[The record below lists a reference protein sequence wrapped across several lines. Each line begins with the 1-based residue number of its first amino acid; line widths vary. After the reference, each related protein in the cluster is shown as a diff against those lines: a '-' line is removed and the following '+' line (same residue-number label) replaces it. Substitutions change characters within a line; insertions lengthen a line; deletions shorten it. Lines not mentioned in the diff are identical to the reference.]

1 MASTSSFSSASC
13 PPAEKPV
20 KARKSTAGDKLQYP
34 TIKLNYSVDPCD
46 DLYHHVCSRWI
57 AENPVPSDRTAYNK
71 LTVAADLI
79 KPGLYNDTK
88 PSSSKA
94 INDIKQYFQTCNDL
108 DALNAAGTGKYLAGD
123 RSWFFPSLFPLL
135 HRFLQEF
142 GGWPLLAGD
151 SWNASDFDL
160 TALVDSNRKTAL
172 LQGFCW
178 TLTRART
185 SATSRAGSSTSTSGS
200 RIMPSREYYLKDVY
214 KPKLQAYRE
223 YMSDVL
229 WLLTKDAG
237 ANRTLCDIQKV
248 VDELVE
254 IDVKLAGW
262 SKAKEERY
270 DYDRVYNL
278 RNLSELNELAP
289 AINWTRYMREIS
301 PPEVHEYLDADPQVV
316 VNEIEYIENVSKLL
330 QETEPRILA
339 NYVFWRYTH
348 VFVAALDNRFHALE
362 DEFNRKLVGKEK
374 RALRW
379 RECLTFTIEFLPAL
393 SGAVFVRD
401 KFSKEAKQVATN
413 LFEELRTAFIR
424 KLNGS
429 EWISDE
435 AEEMIMVVG
444 APDFVFD
451 DQKLD
456 DFYADLDFSKND
468 SFFVLE
474 QKVQRFEQRRTL
486 RHLLKPPGRDTMEI
500 SAAMVNAY
508 NAQTNNKIIAPAAI
522 LQEPFFHPKYPK
534 SAIYAAIGQVLGH
547 EMGHSFDGQGRQFDT
562 VGNLFNWWDNRT
574 LSIFNKRT
582 KCITEQYSSYAIK
595 EDPSVHVNGALTR
608 DENVADNVGLRQAY
622 HAYHQYLDKHGKHE
636 AAWPGFKNYTD
647 DQMFFLSFANL
658 LCTSMTKDQA
668 VQAAIADSHAPSN
681 WRVNGGVA
689 NMPQFARAFNC
700 SAKAPLNPP
709 TKCKIWRGG
718 DQGAGT

>member
-1 MASTSSFSSASC
+1 MLNTNGVHLFVLLCFLYTSGEA
-13 PPAEKPV
+13 A
-20 KARKSTAGDKLQYP
+20 KARKSTAGAKVQYP

-57 AENPVPSDRTAYNK
+57 AENPVPPDRTAYNK

-79 KPGLYNDTK
+79 KPVMAGLYNDTK

-108 DALNAAGTGKYLAGD
+108 DALNAAGTDEYLAEID
-123 RSWFFPSLFPLL
+123 
-135 HRFLQEF
+135 EF

-151 SWNASDFDL
+151 AWNASDFDL
-160 TALVDSNRKTAL
+160 TALLIRIAKQRSYKVFVDFDAGQDLRNV
-172 LQGFCW
+172 
-178 TLTRART
+178 
-185 SATSRAGSSTSTSGS
+185 SRWILNFDQ
-200 RIMPSREYYLKDVY
+200 RQQIMPSREYYLKDVY

-229 WLLTKDAG
+229 WLLTKDAA
-237 ANRTLCDIQKV
+237 ANRTLCDVSKV

-278 RNLSELNELAP
+278 RNLSELNQLAP

-316 VNEIEYIENVSKLL
+316 VNEIEYIENVGKLL

-339 NYVFWRYTH
+339 NYIFWRYTH
-348 VFVAALDNRFHALE
+348 VFVAALDKRFHALE

-451 DQKLD
+451 DKKLD
-456 DFYADLDFSKND
+456 DFYSDLDFSKND

-700 SAKAPLNPP
+700 SAKAPLNPQ
-709 TKCKIWRGG
+709 TKCKIW
-718 DQGAGT
+718 